1 MKNGSDGQLGHGSLD
16 SYKYLRHINSFRKK
30 DGNLIVITQVS
41 AGADESSSHSA
52 AIDSDGNLYLWGKAV
67 LCGNIGYEIVS
78 TGVKKGGIRSKRGD
92 PVILPCQVQ
101 YLKVTNSWYLIEYI
115 IESNQKYLYLIIVYY
130 SIF

>member
-1 MKNGSDGQLGHGSLD
+1 MEIVKSVETSCCHTLVLTSFGSVYSCGDGSDGQLGHGSLD

-67 LCGNIGYEIVS
+67 LCGNIGYEIAS

-101 YLKVTNSWYLIEYI
+101 YLKVTNS
-115 IESNQKYLYLIIVYY
+115 
-130 SIF
+130 